1 MRFDKAKIFDGK
13 LLLGYVSKVTQNY
26 VLLNTPNYYQLSH
39 YHYNGEDYHG
49 GLLYSYVFIEGDNYG
64 FLGQISEIEFLEKER
79 REVTNESFDAEPYT
93 YDSKKDLELN
103 PKVKVALLLAFDNIT
118 FKPKRISVHFP
129 NVGARVFLASE
140 NFVSKFLRSILE
152 KDYGTF
158 PKENDTKH
166 KIGYVLGREQT
177 EIELP
182 LNKILYR
189 HCAIVGTTGSGKSWT
204 AAKLIELLV
213 KEGKKVIVLDPTGEY
228 SKAFEKKQ
236 TNHALTDNNCENLE
250 EPGILKVGDNAK
262 IDYHKFTYEDLFLLA
277 DPAEGVQ
284 LPKLLDAVKDQKI
297 VGYLEVIEK
306 RLTKGIAVVE
316 EAEYNEECMEIFKE
330 YTNIISS
337 GLIQDGTLLKEQKNK
352 EKYVEILKNCRGL
365 ISSDNLEYV
374 DITRLPAQIENECV
388 ESGDVSFGKKDVK
401 MLGFCLPMILRLQT
415 VVESSAFNKI
425 FVIHEEKQSEEFDVL
440 SIVENFI
447 QTREKGILIINLE
460 DVVAEFRFKEI
471 AVEVIGR
478 KILEIVRKQSS
489 DNTNG
494 IYIFLDEAHNFLKR
508 EGENETRRYKYKAFE
523 LIAKELRKKNVSLV
537 IITQRPSDI
546 PDGVLSQFGT
556 FIIHNLTNPNDIEK
570 IRNVVERSDMAL
582 GLLPYLDVGEAVISS
597 VNLPLVLP
605 VKFYEPE
612 CKPKI
617 FEN

>member
-140 NFVSKFLRSILE
+140 RYVGEFLKGLFQKESGSTGNNSK
-152 KDYGTF
+152 KY
-158 PKENDTKH
+158 
-166 KIGYVLGREQT
+166 KIGHILGKERT
-177 EIELP
+177 DIEIALDK
-182 LNKILYR
+182 LFYR

-204 AAKLIELLV
+204 AAKLIELLIM
-213 KEGKKVIVLDPTGEY
+213 EGKKVIVLDPTGEY
-228 SKAFEKKQ
+228 SKAFKDIQKNVQ
-236 TNHALTDNNCENLE
+236 ILE
-250 EPGILKVGDNAK
+250 IGKNAV
-262 IDYHKFTYEDLFLLA
+262 IDYHNFTYEDLFFLA
-277 DPAEGVQ
+277 EPSQGIQVPI
-284 LPKLLDAVKDQKI
+284 LIDAVNDLKI
-297 VGYLEVIEK
+297 VGYLKQNTALKKDYED
-306 RLTKGIAVVE
+306 
-316 EAEYNEECMEIFKE
+316 F
-330 YTNIISS
+330 ISK
-337 GLIQDGTLLKEQKNK
+337 DNLLVKQKKSK
-352 EKYVEILKNCRGL
+352 EKYFQLKEMYESYD
-365 ISSDNLEYV
+365 SSDTLENV
-374 DITRLPAQIENECV
+374 DITNLPKQIENECV
-388 ESGDVSFGKKDVK
+388 IDRGDKFGDKDTK
-401 MLGFCLPMILRLQT
+401 LLGYCLAMILRLKS
-415 VVESSAFNKI
+415 VVESSAFKTI
-425 FVIHEEKQSEEFDVL
+425 FVSGKNQQRVGEDKQAENSDVL
-440 SIVENFI
+440 NTIQNFI
-447 QTREKGILIINLE
+447 QSDKPENLIINLKS
-460 DVVAEFRFKEI
+460 VVSEFQFKEI

-478 KILEIVRKQSS
+478 KIFEIARNLLS
-489 DNTNG
+489 DNKNG

-508 EGENETRRYKYKAFE
+508 ESENETRRYKYKAFE